1 MKEGLQPLRNLSFR
15 ILVHLNKEG
24 EPMKTCIGCEA
35 GLWEE
40 YLVDGFGQAYCLA
53 CWEGETL
60 DGLDD
65 PKDLEPSVLSP
76 AYDT

>member
-1 MKEGLQPLRNLSFR
+1 
-15 ILVHLNKEG
+15 
-24 EPMKTCIGCEA
+24 MKTCIGCEA

-40 YLVDGFGQAYCLA
+40 YLVDEFGQAYCLA

-76 AYDT
+76 AHDT